1 LPGDVNASRAKTES
15 NLWARTLSSSFDHF
29 IKRDKLFLLIKF
41 SPRHTGGSAGLHYP
55 DMTVFTP
62 LPGFAKIAPWWLA
75 CRDYFLAKAPGR
87 VSAGGATNVYSLN
100 RRAVMFKRCCAFLD
114 KFALISSIY

>member
-1 LPGDVNASRAKTES
+1 MGPNALFSC
-15 NLWARTLSSSFDHF
+15 DHF
-29 IKRDKLFLLIKF
+29 VKRDKLFLLIKF

-75 CRDYFLAKAPGR
+75 RRDSFSAKVPGH
-87 VSAGGATNVYSLN
+87 VSADGATNVYFLN
-100 RRAVMFKRCCAFLD
+100 RRAVELNRHMAVD
-114 KFALISSIY
+114 IIENP